1 MKTQIDDAMA
11 LIRMEYAE
19 WPGLKL
25 SFWQAQRLWNLPEEV
40 CAGALRTLTEAK
52 VLARAAD
59 GGYVR
64 RTPDDSVWCLPAGTR
79 QHSARDR
86 KTTPR

>member
-1 MKTQIDDAMA
+1 MHTQIDDAVA
-11 LIRMEYAE
+11 LMRMEYAE

-40 CAGALRTLTEAK
+40 CAGALRTLTEAR
-52 VLARAAD
+52 VLARDAD

-64 RTPDDSVWCLPAGTR
+64 RASDDSAWFLPAICR
-79 QHSARDR
+79 VARTDR
-86 KTTPR
+86 DTPAR